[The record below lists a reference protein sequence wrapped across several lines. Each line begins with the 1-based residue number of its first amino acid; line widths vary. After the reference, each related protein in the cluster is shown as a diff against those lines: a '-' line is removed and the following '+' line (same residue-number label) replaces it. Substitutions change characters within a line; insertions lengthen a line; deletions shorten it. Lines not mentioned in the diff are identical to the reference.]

1 METTQTQ
8 SLHFQLKPFQLQD
21 YNQLIEWITTEDLNY
36 LWGGPC
42 YRFPLDHQQIKAHCD
57 QDEVFAYLFTVDNRN
72 AGFVELYRE
81 STHCFRL
88 CRVFIADDY
97 RGQKLAEVMLKMVI
111 EKASLEF
118 NARLITL
125 AVFAHNQ
132 AAKRCYQT
140 LGFRTTAIEKGTR
153 TFKEQSW
160 DLELMA
166 KAL

>member
-1 METTQTQ
+1 METTQP
-8 SLHFQLKPFQLQD
+8 HFQLNAFQSQD
-21 YNQLIEWITTEDLNY
+21 YAQLIAWITTEDLNY

-57 QDEVFAYLFTVDNRN
+57 QDEVFAYLFTVDQRN

-81 STHCFRL
+81 SPHCFRL
-88 CRVFIADDY
+88 CRVLITDDF
-97 RGQKLAEVMLKMVI
+97 RGQKLSQVMLKMVI
-111 EKASLEF
+111 EKAILEF
-118 NARLITL
+118 NAQLITL

-132 AAKRCYQT
+132 AARHCYQT
-140 LGFRTTAIEKGTR
+140 LGFKTTSIEKGTR
-153 TFKEQSW
+153 TFKGQDW

>member
-1 METTQTQ
+1 METTQP
-8 SLHFQLKPFQLQD
+8 HFLLNAFQPQD
-21 YNQLIEWITTEDLNY
+21 YAQLIAWITTEDLSY

-81 STHCFRL
+81 SAHCFRL